1 MVIMAETKKILTR
14 EIAGPT
20 SIRNPW
26 GSGSVANGLTPQRLA
41 SILKAAAEGDHEAY
55 LILAEEME
63 ERDPHY
69 SSVLRTRKLAVSSL
83 PVMVVAGS
91 EDNQAQDLAEDI
103 KRLVETPEFGD
114 LVDNALDALGKG
126 YSVNEILWYQKDS
139 QWLPTEYRWRDPRFF
154 MFNQQEPDEI
164 RLIDTAD
171 PVNGLQLP
179 PYKFV
184 VHRPRL
190 KSGLVLRGGL
200 ARLVAF
206 SYICKMYGLK
216 DWLGFLEIYGIPLRL
231 GKYDNA
237 ASPED
242 KDILKTAVSNIGS
255 DAAAILP
262 ESMKIEFEQVSQ
274 AAGASEVFAR
284 MVEWIDRQVS
294 KAVLGQTA
302 TTEGT
307 PGKLG
312 NENAQEEVRQDL
324 IAADAKQLANT
335 INRDLIKPYI
345 DINYGPQKD
354 YPRVVINVP
363 EQEDLGLLADNL
375 AKLVP
380 LGLQVSAQE
389 VRTKLGLSEPG
400 KDVELLGVTAP
411 IEEPAAN
418 RAHGNGCQCAS
429 CSGRA
434 INRSQPDD
442 IDLLAADMLT
452 DWEPQITSVTDP
464 VVEAVKQVEDF
475 DQLIEMLPQLLENAD
490 LTKLTETLAKAG
502 LIAYGTGVE
511 GS

>member
-1 MVIMAETKKILTR
+1 MAETQKVLTR

-55 LILAEEME
+55 LTLAEEME

-83 PVMVVAGS
+83 PVTVIAGS
-91 EDNQAQDLAEDI
+91 EDNQAQELAEDI
-103 KRLVETPEFGD
+103 KRLIETPEFGD

-126 YSVNEILWYQKDS
+126 YSVTEILWDRS
-139 QWLPTEYRWRDPRFF
+139 SVTRWLPKEYRWRDPRFF
-154 MFNQQEPDEI
+154 MFNQKEPDEI

-184 VHRPRL
+184 IHRPRL

-200 ARLVAF
+200 ARLAAF
-206 SYICKMYGLK
+206 SYICKMYSLK

-242 KDILKTAVSNIGS
+242 KDILKTAVANIGS

-345 DINYGPQKD
+345 DINYGPQKV
-354 YPRVVINVP
+354 YPRAVINIP

-375 AKLVP
+375 SKLVP

-389 VRTKLGLSEPG
+389 VRAKLGLSEPG
-400 KDVELLGVTAP
+400 KDAELLGMVAP

-418 RAHGNGCQCAS
+418 HVQGG
-429 CSGRA
+429 SGRA

-452 DWEPQITSVTDP
+452 DWEPQIISVTDS
-464 VVEAVKQVEDF
+464 VVEAVKQVEDY
-475 DQLIEMLPQLLENAD
+475 DQLIELLPRLLENAD
-490 LTKLTETLAKAG
+490 LTKLTESLAKAG